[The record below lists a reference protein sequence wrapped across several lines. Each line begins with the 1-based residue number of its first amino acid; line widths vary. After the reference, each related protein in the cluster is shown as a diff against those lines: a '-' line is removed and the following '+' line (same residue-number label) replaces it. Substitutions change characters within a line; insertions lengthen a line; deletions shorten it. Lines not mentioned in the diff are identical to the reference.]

1 MILSRFAVSFTSSSP
16 NDLDKSAQS
25 SEDSV
30 CLRTVSKARGIA
42 EKANA
47 ESTHG
52 VQHPGRLFR
61 LLDQTR
67 CAPLGATSCSPIFS
81 GVVSRARA
89 HPNFRACSGFD
100 CMGGAFAEWCT
111 NAGCVNAEPYE
122 ATDKERSTARERS
135 SELGLDAAE
144 ACAKR
149 SESPAKTTL
158 SRGFPSISG
167 VANLPLN
174 GASVCRLLL
183 LYFPCIISCF
193 GCFRWLIYSQYY
205 FLVGGE

>member
-1 MILSRFAVSFTSSSP
+1 MIMSCFAVSFTSSSP

-30 CLRTVSKARGIA
+30 CLRTVSKSRGIA

-89 HPNFRACSGFD
+89 HPNFRACSGSIQW
-100 CMGGAFAEWCT
+100 GGAFAEWCT
-111 NAGCVNAEPYE
+111 NAGWVNAGQY
-122 ATDKERSTARERS
+122 
-135 SELGLDAAE
+135 
-144 ACAKR
+144 
-149 SESPAKTTL
+149 
-158 SRGFPSISG
+158 G
-167 VANLPLN
+167 VADRPAVL
-174 GASVCRLLL
+174 ATSD
-183 LYFPCIISCF
+183 
-193 GCFRWLIYSQYY
+193 
-205 FLVGGE
+205 